1 MKNYIFF
8 DLDGTLT
15 DSQPG
20 IYDSL
25 RVMLGHFGIEK
36 TDEELIPFIG
46 PALWESLPKY
56 CGFSHEM
63 CLEAVKVFRE
73 HYTTAGI
80 YNNRLYDGVVEMLE
94 TLKAAGKHII
104 LATGKPEEQA
114 CTVVNHFGIAKYFE
128 FLGGSSLDHSRCKKG
143 QVIAHAMKNLG
154 LSEKDCSRII
164 MVGDREN
171 DINGAYQNG
180 LEVCA
185 VLYGYGSREEFESHG
200 ADYIVETVS
209 DLTNFLLTL

>member
-1 MKNYIFF
+1 MGGWLKEFDSTLISPNTWISQVF

-63 CLEAVKVFRE
+63 CAEAVKVFRE

-94 TLKAAGKHII
+94 TLKSAGKHII

-114 CTVVNHFGIAKYFE
+114 CTVVNHYE
-128 FLGGSSLDHSRCKKG
+128 NSLN
-143 QVIAHAMKNLG
+143 KNL
-154 LSEKDCSRII
+154 LNNRIYHFI
-164 MVGDREN
+164 C
-171 DINGAYQNG
+171 Q
-180 LEVCA
+180 
-185 VLYGYGSREEFESHG
+185 ESIFRYSKLNL
-200 ADYIVETVS
+200 A
-209 DLTNFLLTL
+209 L